1 MRAPD
6 VPAATVRNWSWPEY
20 EDDTVTD
27 WITLFDSG
35 PVIMSE
41 KLYETPW
48 NVRVAFAYA
57 PPGRFH
63 VYEKLKTPS
72 ETPDSTVEPFMVKSK
87 LP

>member
-1 MRAPD
+1 
-6 VPAATVRNWSWPEY
+6 
-20 EDDTVTD
+20 
-27 WITLFDSG
+27 
-35 PVIMSE
+35 MSE
-41 KLYETPW
+41 NVYVTPW

-72 ETPDSTVEPFMVKSK
+72 ETPDSTVEPFIEKSK